1 MSSISKLSRRKFVKS
16 SALSIFA
23 FQVVPSRVFGANERV
38 AVAGIGAGG
47 KGASDIAGAKGAGA
61 DIVGLCDV
69 DAGRLNNAVKK
80 YPGSKGFSDYRKMLD
95 ELGKS
100 IDAVT
105 VSTPDHMHFHAALR
119 AIKMGKHAYVQ
130 KPLTHSIWEARTLTL
145 EAAKNKVITQMGN
158 QAHSGEPIRR
168 AVELIRA
175 GVIGKVKEVHAWT
188 NRPIWP
194 QGIKQALPA
203 QEIPKSM
210 DWEQWIGPAPMR
222 AYNSGYAPF
231 KWRGWWDF
239 GTGALGDMGCHIM
252 DMPFW
257 ALDLKHPVAVEAKQQ
272 GNSEQSGP
280 NKSIVTYTFPEGKYN
295 HKMPYVWYD
304 GGHMPEASVFE
315 GTIVNPNNAKK
326 FDLILIGD
334 KGKFLFNRNSQ
345 KWKTT
350 PEDLI
355 QDTNPDKTIPRV
367 KNEDQEWIDAI
378 RGVGSEPLSGFA
390 YSGPFTETVLL
401 GNLAV
406 RIGKRIEWDG
416 PNLRATNTTE
426 AASIIKREYRKG
438 WEV

>member
-1 MSSISKLSRRKFVKS
+1 MNNYSRRKFIKS
-16 SALSIFA
+16 ASIGTLG

-38 AVAGIGAGG
+38 ALAGIGAGG
-47 KGASDIAGAKGAGA
+47 KGSSDIAGARDAGA
-61 DIVGLCDV
+61 EVVGLCDV
-69 DAGRLNNAVKK
+69 DAGRLNQAVKK
-80 YPGSKGFSDYRKMLD
+80 YPGSKGYTDYRKLFD

-119 AIKMGKHAYVQ
+119 AVQMGKHTYVQ
-130 KPLTHSIWEARTLTL
+130 KPLTHSIWEARKIAN
-145 EAAKNKVITQMGN
+145 EARKAKVVTQMGN
-158 QAHSGEPIRR
+158 QAHAGEPIRR
-168 AVELIRA
+168 AVELIRS

-194 QGIKQALPA
+194 QGLEKKLTA
-203 QEIPKSM
+203 QEVPKNM
-210 DWEQWIGPAPMR
+210 DWDLWIGPAPMR
-222 AYNSGYAPF
+222 PYNSGYAPF

-257 ALDLKHPVAVEAKQQ
+257 ALDLKYPTSVEAKQN
-272 GNSEQSGP
+272 GNSLECGP

-295 HKMPYVWYD
+295 HKMPFVWYD
-304 GGHMPEASVFE
+304 GGYMPEESVFE
-315 GTIVNPNNAKK
+315 GTIVNSQNAKK
-326 FDLILIGD
+326 FDLIIIGE
-334 KGKFLFNRNSQ
+334 KGKFLFNRNST
-345 KWKTT
+345 KWKTS
-350 PEDLI
+350 PEGLLDNV
-355 QDTNPDKTIPRV
+355 NPEKTIPRV
-367 KNEDQEWIDAI
+367 KNEDQEWVDAI

-406 RIGKRIEWDG
+406 RLGKRIAWDG
-416 PNLRATNTTE
+416 INLKATNAPE
-426 AASIIKREYRKG
+426 AEELIKRPYRKG

>member
-1 MSSISKLSRRKFVKS
+1 MNNYSRRKFIKS
-16 SALSIFA
+16 ASIGTLG

-38 AVAGIGAGG
+38 ALAGIGAGG
-47 KGASDIAGAKGAGA
+47 KGSSDIAGARDAGA
-61 DIVGLCDV
+61 EVVGLCDV
-69 DAGRLNNAVKK
+69 DAGRLNQAVKK
-80 YPGSKGFSDYRKMLD
+80 YPGSKGYTDYRKLFD

-119 AIKMGKHAYVQ
+119 AVQMGKHTYVQ
-130 KPLTHSIWEARTLTL
+130 KPLTHSIWEARKLAN
-145 EAAKNKVITQMGN
+145 EARNAKVVTQMGN
-158 QAHSGEPIRR
+158 QAHAGEPIRR
-168 AVELIRA
+168 AVELIRS

-194 QGIKQALPA
+194 QGLEKKLTA
-203 QEIPKSM
+203 QEVPKNM
-210 DWEQWIGPAPMR
+210 DWDLWIGPAPMR
-222 AYNSGYAPF
+222 PYNSGYAPF

-257 ALDLKHPVAVEAKQQ
+257 ALDLKYPTSVEAKQN
-272 GNSEQSGP
+272 GNSLECGP

-295 HKMPYVWYD
+295 HKMPFVWYD
-304 GGHMPEASVFE
+304 GGYMPEESVFE
-315 GTIVNPNNAKK
+315 GTIVNSQNAKK
-326 FDLILIGD
+326 FDLIIIGE
-334 KGKFLFNRNSQ
+334 KGKFLFNRNST
-345 KWKTT
+345 KWKTS
-350 PEDLI
+350 PEGLLDNV
-355 QDTNPDKTIPRV
+355 NPEKTIPRV
-367 KNEDQEWIDAI
+367 KNEDQEWVDAI

-406 RIGKRIEWDG
+406 RLGKRIAWDG
-416 PNLRATNTTE
+416 INLKATNAPE
-426 AASIIKREYRKG
+426 AEELIKRPYRKG

>member
-1 MSSISKLSRRKFVKS
+1 MNNYSRRKFIKS
-16 SALSIFA
+16 ASIGTLG

-38 AVAGIGAGG
+38 ALAGIGAGG
-47 KGASDIAGAKGAGA
+47 KGSSDIAGARDAGA
-61 DIVGLCDV
+61 EVVGLCDV
-69 DAGRLNNAVKK
+69 DAGRLNQAVKK
-80 YPGSKGFSDYRKMLD
+80 YPGSKGYSDYRKLFD

-119 AIKMGKHAYVQ
+119 AVQMGKHTYVQ
-130 KPLTHSIWEARTLTL
+130 KPLTHSIWEARKLAN
-145 EAAKNKVITQMGN
+145 EARKAKVVTQMGN
-158 QAHSGEPIRR
+158 QAHAGEPIRR
-168 AVELIRA
+168 AVELIRS

-194 QGIKQALPA
+194 QGLEKKLTA
-203 QEIPKSM
+203 QEVPKNM
-210 DWEQWIGPAPMR
+210 DWDLWIGPAPMR
-222 AYNSGYAPF
+222 PYNSGYAPF

-257 ALDLKHPVAVEAKQQ
+257 ALDLKYPTSVEAKQN
-272 GNSEQSGP
+272 GNSLECGP

-295 HKMPYVWYD
+295 HKMPFVWYD
-304 GGHMPEASVFE
+304 GGYMPEESVFE
-315 GTIVNPNNAKK
+315 GTIVNSQNAKK
-326 FDLILIGD
+326 FDLIIIGE
-334 KGKFLFNRNSQ
+334 KGKFLFNRNST
-345 KWKTT
+345 KWKTS
-350 PEDLI
+350 PEGLLDNV
-355 QDTNPDKTIPRV
+355 NPEKTIPRV
-367 KNEDQEWIDAI
+367 KNEDQEWVDAI

-406 RIGKRIEWDG
+406 RLGKRIAWDG
-416 PNLRATNTTE
+416 INLKATNAPE
-426 AASIIKREYRKG
+426 AEELIKRPYRKG

>member
-1 MSSISKLSRRKFVKS
+1 MNNYSRRKFIKS
-16 SALSIFA
+16 ASIGTLG

-38 AVAGIGAGG
+38 ALAGIGAGG
-47 KGASDIAGAKGAGA
+47 KGSSDIAGARDAGA
-61 DIVGLCDV
+61 EVVGLCDV
-69 DAGRLNNAVKK
+69 DAGRLNQAVKK
-80 YPGSKGFSDYRKMLD
+80 YPGSKGYTDYRKLFD

-119 AIKMGKHAYVQ
+119 AVQMGKHTYVQ
-130 KPLTHSIWEARTLTL
+130 KPLTHSIWEARKLAN
-145 EAAKNKVITQMGN
+145 EARKAKVVTQMGN
-158 QAHSGEPIRR
+158 QAHAGEPIRR
-168 AVELIRA
+168 AVELIRS

-194 QGIKQALPA
+194 QGLEKKLTA
-203 QEIPKSM
+203 QEVPKNM
-210 DWEQWIGPAPMR
+210 DWDLWIGPAPMR
-222 AYNSGYAPF
+222 PYNSGYAPF

-257 ALDLKHPVAVEAKQQ
+257 ALDLKYPTLVEAKQN
-272 GNSEQSGP
+272 GNSLECGP

-295 HKMPYVWYD
+295 HKMPFVWYD
-304 GGHMPEASVFE
+304 GGYMPEESVFE
-315 GTIVNPNNAKK
+315 GTIVNSQNAKK
-326 FDLILIGD
+326 FDLIIIGE
-334 KGKFLFNRNSQ
+334 KGKFLFNRNST
-345 KWKTT
+345 KWKTS
-350 PEDLI
+350 PEGLLDNV
-355 QDTNPDKTIPRV
+355 NPEKTIPRV
-367 KNEDQEWIDAI
+367 KNEDQEWVDAI

-406 RIGKRIEWDG
+406 RLGKRIAWDG
-416 PNLRATNTTE
+416 VNLKATNAPE
-426 AASIIKREYRKG
+426 AEELIKRPYRKG

>member
-1 MSSISKLSRRKFVKS
+1 MNNYSRRKFIKS
-16 SALSIFA
+16 ASIGTLG

-38 AVAGIGAGG
+38 ALAGIGAGG
-47 KGASDIAGAKGAGA
+47 KGSSDIAGARDAGA
-61 DIVGLCDV
+61 EVVGLCDV
-69 DAGRLNNAVKK
+69 DAGRLNQAVKK
-80 YPGSKGFSDYRKMLD
+80 YPGSKGYTDYRKLFD

-119 AIKMGKHAYVQ
+119 AVQMGKHTYVQ
-130 KPLTHSIWEARTLTL
+130 KPLTHSIWEARKLAT
-145 EAAKNKVITQMGN
+145 EARKAKVVTQMGN
-158 QAHSGEPIRR
+158 QAHAGEPIRR
-168 AVELIRA
+168 AVELIRS

-194 QGIKQALPA
+194 QGLEKKLTA
-203 QEIPKSM
+203 QEVPKNM
-210 DWEQWIGPAPMR
+210 DWDLWIGPAPMR
-222 AYNSGYAPF
+222 PYNSGYAPF

-257 ALDLKHPVAVEAKQQ
+257 ALDLKYPTSVEAKQN
-272 GNSEQSGP
+272 GNSLECGP

-295 HKMPYVWYD
+295 HKMPFVWYD
-304 GGHMPEASVFE
+304 GGYMPEESVFE
-315 GTIVNPNNAKK
+315 GTIVNSQNAKK
-326 FDLILIGD
+326 FDLIIIGE
-334 KGKFLFNRNSQ
+334 KGKFLFNRNST
-345 KWKTT
+345 KWKTS
-350 PEDLI
+350 PEGLLDNV
-355 QDTNPDKTIPRV
+355 NPEKTIPRV
-367 KNEDQEWIDAI
+367 KNEDQEWVDAI

-406 RIGKRIEWDG
+406 RLGKRIAWDG
-416 PNLRATNTTE
+416 INLKATNAPE
-426 AASIIKREYRKG
+426 AEELIKRPYRKG

>member
-1 MSSISKLSRRKFVKS
+1 MNNYSRRKFIKS
-16 SALSIFA
+16 ASIGTLG

-38 AVAGIGAGG
+38 ALAGIGAGG
-47 KGASDIAGAKGAGA
+47 KGSSDIAGARDAGA
-61 DIVGLCDV
+61 EVVGLCDV
-69 DAGRLNNAVKK
+69 DAGRLNQAVKK
-80 YPGSKGFSDYRKMLD
+80 YPGSKGYTDYRKLFD

-119 AIKMGKHAYVQ
+119 AVQMGKHTYVQ
-130 KPLTHSIWEARTLTL
+130 KPLTHSIWEARKLAN
-145 EAAKNKVITQMGN
+145 EARKAKVVTQMGN
-158 QAHSGEPIRR
+158 QAHAGEPIRR
-168 AVELIRA
+168 AVELIRS

-194 QGIKQALPA
+194 QGLEKKLTA
-203 QEIPKSM
+203 QEVPKNM
-210 DWEQWIGPAPMR
+210 DWDLWIGPAPMR
-222 AYNSGYAPF
+222 PYNSGYAPF

-257 ALDLKHPVAVEAKQQ
+257 ALDLKYPTSVEAKQN
-272 GNSEQSGP
+272 GNSLECGP

-295 HKMPYVWYD
+295 HKMPFVWYD
-304 GGHMPEASVFE
+304 GGYMPEESVFE
-315 GTIVNPNNAKK
+315 GTIVNSQNAKK
-326 FDLILIGD
+326 FDLIIIGE
-334 KGKFLFNRNSQ
+334 KGKFLFNRNST
-345 KWKTT
+345 KWKTS
-350 PEDLI
+350 PEGLLDNVNLE
-355 QDTNPDKTIPRV
+355 KTIPRV
-367 KNEDQEWIDAI
+367 KNEDQEWVDAI

-406 RIGKRIEWDG
+406 RLGKRIAWDG
-416 PNLRATNTTE
+416 INLKATNAPE
-426 AASIIKREYRKG
+426 AEELIKRPYRKG

>member
-1 MSSISKLSRRKFVKS
+1 MNNYSRRKFIKS
-16 SALSIFA
+16 ASIGTLG

-38 AVAGIGAGG
+38 ALAGIGAGG
-47 KGASDIAGAKGAGA
+47 KGSSDIAGARDAGA
-61 DIVGLCDV
+61 EVVGLCDV
-69 DAGRLNNAVKK
+69 DAGRLNQAVKK
-80 YPGSKGFSDYRKMLD
+80 YPGSKGYTDYRKLFD

-119 AIKMGKHAYVQ
+119 AVQMGKHTYVQ
-130 KPLTHSIWEARTLTL
+130 KPLTHSIWEARKLAN
-145 EAAKNKVITQMGN
+145 EARNAKVVTQMGN
-158 QAHSGEPIRR
+158 QAHAGEPIRR
-168 AVELIRA
+168 AVELIRS

-194 QGIKQALPA
+194 QGLEKKLTA
-203 QEIPKSM
+203 QEVPKNM
-210 DWEQWIGPAPMR
+210 DWDLWIGPAPMR
-222 AYNSGYAPF
+222 PYNSGYAPF

-257 ALDLKHPVAVEAKQQ
+257 ALDLKYPTSVEAKQN
-272 GNSEQSGP
+272 GNSLECGP

-295 HKMPYVWYD
+295 HKMPFVWYD
-304 GGHMPEASVFE
+304 GGYMPEESVFE
-315 GTIVNPNNAKK
+315 GTIVNSQNAKK
-326 FDLILIGD
+326 FDLIIIGE
-334 KGKFLFNRNSQ
+334 KGKFLFNRNST
-345 KWKTT
+345 KWKTS
-350 PEDLI
+350 PEGLLDNV
-355 QDTNPDKTIPRV
+355 NPEKTIPRV
-367 KNEDQEWIDAI
+367 KNEDQEWVDAI

-406 RIGKRIEWDG
+406 RLGKRIAWDG
-416 PNLRATNTTE
+416 VNLKATNAPE
-426 AASIIKREYRKG
+426 AEELIKRPYRKG

>member
-1 MSSISKLSRRKFVKS
+1 MNNYSRRKFIKS
-16 SALSIFA
+16 ASIGTLG

-38 AVAGIGAGG
+38 ALAGIGAGG
-47 KGASDIAGAKGAGA
+47 KGSSDIAGARDAGA
-61 DIVGLCDV
+61 EVVGLCDV
-69 DAGRLNNAVKK
+69 DAGRLNQAVKK
-80 YPGSKGFSDYRKMLD
+80 YPGSKGYTDYRKLFD

-119 AIKMGKHAYVQ
+119 AVQMGKHTYVQ
-130 KPLTHSIWEARTLTL
+130 KPLTHSIWEARKLAN
-145 EAAKNKVITQMGN
+145 EARKAKVVTQMGN
-158 QAHSGEPIRR
+158 QAHAGEPIRR
-168 AVELIRA
+168 AVELIRS

-194 QGIKQALPA
+194 QGLEKKLTA
-203 QEIPKSM
+203 QEVPKNM
-210 DWEQWIGPAPMR
+210 DWDLWIGPAPMR
-222 AYNSGYAPF
+222 PYNSGYAPF

-257 ALDLKHPVAVEAKQQ
+257 ALDLKYPTSVEAKQN
-272 GNSEQSGP
+272 GNSLECGP

-295 HKMPYVWYD
+295 HKMPFVWYD
-304 GGHMPEASVFE
+304 GGYMPEESVFE
-315 GTIVNPNNAKK
+315 GTIVNSQNAKK
-326 FDLILIGD
+326 FDLIIIGE
-334 KGKFLFNRNSQ
+334 KGKFLFNRNST
-345 KWKTT
+345 KWKTS
-350 PEDLI
+350 PEGLLDNV
-355 QDTNPDKTIPRV
+355 NPEKTIPRV
-367 KNEDQEWIDAI
+367 KNEDQEWVDAI

-406 RIGKRIEWDG
+406 RLGKRIAWDG
-416 PNLRATNTTE
+416 INLKATNAPE
-426 AASIIKREYRKG
+426 AEELIKRPYRKG

>member
-1 MSSISKLSRRKFVKS
+1 MNNYSRRKFIKS
-16 SALSIFA
+16 ASIGTLG

-38 AVAGIGAGG
+38 ALAGIGAGG
-47 KGASDIAGAKGAGA
+47 KGSSDIAGARDAGA
-61 DIVGLCDV
+61 EVVGLCDV
-69 DAGRLNNAVKK
+69 DAGRLNQAVKK
-80 YPGSKGFSDYRKMLD
+80 YPGSKGYTDYRKLFD

-119 AIKMGKHAYVQ
+119 AVQMGKHTYVQ
-130 KPLTHSIWEARTLTL
+130 KPLTHSIWEARKLAT
-145 EAAKNKVITQMGN
+145 EARKAKVVTQMGN
-158 QAHSGEPIRR
+158 QAHAGEPIRR
-168 AVELIRA
+168 AVELIRS

-194 QGIKQALPA
+194 QGLDKKLTA
-203 QEIPKSM
+203 QEVPKNM
-210 DWEQWIGPAPMR
+210 DWDLWIGPAPMR
-222 AYNSGYAPF
+222 PYNSGYAPF

-257 ALDLKHPVAVEAKQQ
+257 ALDLKYPTSVEAKQN
-272 GNSEQSGP
+272 GNSLECGP

-295 HKMPYVWYD
+295 HKMPFVWYD
-304 GGHMPEASVFE
+304 GGYMPEESVFE
-315 GTIVNPNNAKK
+315 GTIVNSQNAKK
-326 FDLILIGD
+326 FDLIIIGE
-334 KGKFLFNRNSQ
+334 KGKFLFNRNST
-345 KWKTT
+345 KWKTS
-350 PEDLI
+350 PEGLLDNV
-355 QDTNPDKTIPRV
+355 NPEKTIPRV
-367 KNEDQEWIDAI
+367 KNEDQEWVDAI

-406 RIGKRIEWDG
+406 RLGKRIAWDG
-416 PNLRATNTTE
+416 INLKATNAPE
-426 AASIIKREYRKG
+426 AEELIKRPYRKG

>member
-1 MSSISKLSRRKFVKS
+1 MNNYSRRKFIKS
-16 SALSIFA
+16 ASIGTLG

-38 AVAGIGAGG
+38 ALAGIGAGG
-47 KGASDIAGAKGAGA
+47 KGSSDIAGARDAGA
-61 DIVGLCDV
+61 EVVGLCDV
-69 DAGRLNNAVKK
+69 DAGRLNQAVKK
-80 YPGSKGFSDYRKMLD
+80 YPGSKGYTDYRKLFD

-119 AIKMGKHAYVQ
+119 AVQMGKHTYVQ
-130 KPLTHSIWEARTLTL
+130 KPLTHSIWEARELAN
-145 EAAKNKVITQMGN
+145 EARKAKVVTQMGN
-158 QAHSGEPIRR
+158 QAHAGEPIRR
-168 AVELIRA
+168 AVELIRS

-194 QGIKQALPA
+194 QGLEKKLTA
-203 QEIPKSM
+203 QEVPKNM
-210 DWEQWIGPAPMR
+210 DWDLWIGPAPMR
-222 AYNSGYAPF
+222 PYNSGYAPF

-257 ALDLKHPVAVEAKQQ
+257 ALDLKYPTSVEAKQN
-272 GNSEQSGP
+272 GNSLECGP

-295 HKMPYVWYD
+295 HKMPFVWYD
-304 GGHMPEASVFE
+304 GGYMPEESVFE
-315 GTIVNPNNAKK
+315 GTIVNSQNAKK
-326 FDLILIGD
+326 FDLIIIGE
-334 KGKFLFNRNSQ
+334 KGKFLFNRNST
-345 KWKTT
+345 KWKTS
-350 PEDLI
+350 PEGLLDNV
-355 QDTNPDKTIPRV
+355 NPEKTIPRV
-367 KNEDQEWIDAI
+367 KNEDQEWVDAI

-406 RIGKRIEWDG
+406 RLGKRIAWDG
-416 PNLRATNTTE
+416 INLKATNAPE
-426 AASIIKREYRKG
+426 AEELIKRPYRKG